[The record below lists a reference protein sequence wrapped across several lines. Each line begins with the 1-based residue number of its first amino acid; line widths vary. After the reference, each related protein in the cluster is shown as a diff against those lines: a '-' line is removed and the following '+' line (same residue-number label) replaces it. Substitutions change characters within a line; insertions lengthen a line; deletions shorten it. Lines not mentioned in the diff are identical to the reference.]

1 MEKKIIVMSLKG
13 AVDHC
18 LSSKLQ
24 DDCFFP
30 LKSKGERNSVV
41 LVPECVASRVPLG
54 EFI

>member
-1 MEKKIIVMSLKG
+1 MEKKIIIMSLKG

-30 LKSKGERNSVV
+30 LKSKGERNSVG
-41 LVPECVASRVPLG
+41 LVPECMASWGPLS